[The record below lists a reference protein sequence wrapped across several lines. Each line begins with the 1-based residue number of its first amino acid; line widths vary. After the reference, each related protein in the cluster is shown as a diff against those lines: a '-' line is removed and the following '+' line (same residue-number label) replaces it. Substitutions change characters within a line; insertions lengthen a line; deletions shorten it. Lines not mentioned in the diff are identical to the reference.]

1 MHDTRAVIDIGSNTV
16 RLVIYSGPARAPVE
30 MLNEKVSARLGRG
43 LVTGSRLSD
52 KSMAAALSALE
63 RFALLLRMKGIQRV
77 DTVATAAVREAAN
90 GGAFLERVAALGL
103 SPRLLSGAEEA
114 AMSAAGVI
122 GAFPGARGTVAD
134 LGGGSLEL
142 AAIAQGAVGAAGSLP
157 FGSLRLAALRESG
170 GREVETRLA
179 AMLDEAGLVL
189 PRGADAGDLYLV
201 GGSFRALA
209 RAALPKDQTASGD
222 AHGTALTGDAASAL
236 CRDVLR
242 GKYPANLPGVS
253 ASRMAALPDA
263 AALLAALVRIIRP
276 ARVVF
281 SGWGLREGLIFH
293 GLSPALQQQD
303 PLVAGVGAFAESM
316 NSSPSAAAIV
326 TGWTAGVVPG
336 NAGQEHLR
344 LAATMLALASQ
355 RVEPNLRA
363 QAILDWAL
371 RKRWIGVDLQG
382 RAMLAAAALANGNRA
397 CPERLTELADAA
409 ALGEA
414 AAWGLA
420 TRLCRRFSGLA
431 IDALSNSRLAV
442 EDDRLLLCVRPS
454 HAALV
459 TEMAVKDL
467 ALLAGR
473 LGLEPDLRIAAHDP
487 VGA

>member
-30 MLNEKVSARLGRG
+30 VLNEKVSARLGKG
-43 LVTGSRLSD
+43 LVTGSRLST
-52 KSMAAALSALE
+52 KSMAVALSALE
-63 RFALLLRMKGIQRV
+63 RFALLLRMKGVERV

-90 GGAFLERVAALGL
+90 GAAFLERVAALGL
-103 SPRLLSGAEEA
+103 APRLLSGADEA
-114 AMSAAGVI
+114 AMSASGVI

-142 AAIAQGAVGAAGSLP
+142 AAIGDGAVGSAGSLP
-157 FGSLRLAALRESG
+157 FGSLRLAALRETG
-170 GREVETRLA
+170 GKEIEATLP
-179 AMLDEAGLVL
+179 AMLDDAGLVL
-189 PRGADAGDLYLV
+189 PSGAEAGNLYLV

-209 RAALPKDQTASGD
+209 RAALPKDQTAFGD
-222 AHGTALTGDAASAL
+222 AHGTELTAEAATAL
-236 CRDVLR
+236 CKDLLR
-242 GKYPANLPGVS
+242 AKCPASLPGVS
-253 ASRMAALPDA
+253 SSRMAALPDT
-263 AALLAALVRIIRP
+263 AALLMAMVRIIRP

-281 SGWGLREGLIFH
+281 SGWGLREGLIFS

-303 PLVAGVGAFAESM
+303 PLVAGVSSFAESM

-326 TGWTAGVVPG
+326 AGWTAGVVPG
-336 NAGQEHLR
+336 NVGQEHLR

-363 QAILDWAL
+363 QTILDWAL
-371 RKRWIGVDLQG
+371 RKRWIGVGLQG

-397 CPERLTELADAA
+397 CPDRLTELADAP
-409 ALGEA
+409 ALAEA

-431 IDALSNSRLAV
+431 IDALSNSRLAA
-442 EDDRLLLCVRPS
+442 EDDRLVLSIRPS

-467 ALLAGR
+467 ALLATR
-473 LGLEPDLRIAAHDP
+473 LGLEPDLRIAAPDP
-487 VGA
+487 AAV